1 MEDVAEGFLIPFP
14 DLVFEEFKLLLK
26 LMHMGASDRG
36 GTLPP
41 FLKFLLEVQ
50 LEEPKFLESEW
61 SAMLDFDIF
70 PFHTYGPMI

>member
-1 MEDVAEGFLIPFP
+1 MEDVVEGFLIPFL

-26 LMHMGASDRG
+26 LIHMGASDRG

-61 SAMLDFDIF
+61 SVRVDSDIV
-70 PFHTYGPMI
+70 PF